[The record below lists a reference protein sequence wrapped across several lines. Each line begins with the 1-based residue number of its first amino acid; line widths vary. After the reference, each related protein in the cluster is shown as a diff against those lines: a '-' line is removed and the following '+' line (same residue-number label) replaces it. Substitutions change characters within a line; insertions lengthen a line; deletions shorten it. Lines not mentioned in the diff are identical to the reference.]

1 MLIAEQVAHYGLPAA
16 GIILLSML
24 KQHNTATPMD
34 SSQVRVWQDLNILVA
49 EIQRGTIVRLGEPN
63 YALLSQ
69 ATLTIQ
75 SFLDQS
81 IKSRQEV
88 HTNSQILFGQQDDL
102 SVEDWFPQ
110 VNPEPWNLEIG
121 FWENLAEHPF
131 LLSADPAFQG

>member
-1 MLIAEQVAHYGLPAA
+1 MH
-16 GIILLSML
+16 
-24 KQHNTATPMD
+24 
-34 SSQVRVWQDLNILVA
+34 SSRVRVWQDPNILVA
-49 EIQRGTIVRLGEPN
+49 EIQRDTIVRLGEPS

-81 IKSRQEV
+81 MKSRLEV
-88 HTNSQILFGQQDDL
+88 HSNSQMLFGQQEDL
-102 SVEDWFPQ
+102 NVEEWFLP

-131 LLSADPAFQG
+131 LLSADPGFLG